1 MPHIDPES
9 VARDIAKI
17 FCEQQ
22 FSEIASKAVKQWKKE
37 TAVKPYPGDP
47 DVAIARAL
55 SSAYCCAYDSAYDEA
70 LVLNCSASSSKNSE

>member
-1 MPHIDPES
+1 MLCIDPET
-9 VARDIAKI
+9 VAREIAKI

-37 TAVKPYPGDP
+37 NAGNPCPGDP
-47 DVAIARAL
+47 DVSIAKAL

-70 LVLNCSASSSKNSE
+70 LALNCSASSSK